1 MPMHRTVT
9 ASRTA
14 AAVLFTAV
22 VSVVGV
28 FGVSAWAVTLV
39 PLKGQS
45 PEQMAVDQQECASQA
60 TAQTGYNPSAPP
72 PTTSAA
78 QPERGQRLAGAAR
91 GAAAGKVVSNITKES
106 ETSEATEAGAKLGAM
121 RGVLSSARADG
132 SSAGRPNSRRRR
144 SNRDR
149 PTTTHCRR
157 ACNPAATPSSNA
169 DCCHRERAGVG
180 HVVRTLDVGDA
191 ERVGVAVEGE
201 AGIRRDLMAGRTLRC
216 TIKAH
221 GVGSKTVQQIKA
233 ASQR

>member
-106 ETSEATEAGAKLGAM
+106 EPSEATEAGAKLGAM
-121 RGVLSSARADG
+121 KGGCSAASEPTGAAPAGRTAAGARAT
-132 SSAGRPNSRRRR
+132 AGIGLRRRTVGVPAIPR
-144 SNRDR
+144 LL
-149 PTTTHCRR
+149 PPV
-157 ACNPAATPSSNA
+157 APIAATANGPGSVILFQVVAIQASERWTWEM
-169 DCCHRERAGVG
+169 RE
-180 HVVRTLDVGDA
+180 LFD
-191 ERVGVAVEGE
+191 VAVEGIGD
-201 AGIRRDLMAGRTLRC
+201 A
-216 TIKAH
+216 AH
-221 GVGSKTVQQIKA
+221 VSPDAKGG
-233 ASQR
+233 